1 MRVIVNCEHL
11 LTFIVILDTGFESA
25 WWITNQLV
33 YTWL

>member
-25 WWITNQLV
+25 
-33 YTWL
+33 